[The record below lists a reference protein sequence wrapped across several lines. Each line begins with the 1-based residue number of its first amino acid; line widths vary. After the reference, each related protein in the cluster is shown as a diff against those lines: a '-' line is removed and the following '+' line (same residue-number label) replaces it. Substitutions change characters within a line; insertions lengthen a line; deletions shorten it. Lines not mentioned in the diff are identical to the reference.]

1 MVLYVMALC
10 QSPSGLVLMRRLWGC
25 RFHGIEPS
33 KKSKEKIQ
41 RKVRDEMAAK
51 KLATSE
57 QPAGSFNHLKNA
69 QVPTHLKGYQVV
81 MYKLPG
87 VCHVARQQAVWLQC

>member
-1 MVLYVMALC
+1 MT
-10 QSPSGLVLMRRLWGC
+10 C

-51 KLATSE
+51 KAAGSE
-57 QPAGSFNHLKNA
+57 QPTGSFNQLKHA
-69 QVPTHLKGYQVV
+69 QVCTLYACCPLGRFECMFGMFTPHCCCQKVCRLKFE
-81 MYKLPG
+81 
-87 VCHVARQQAVWLQC
+87 HVHGQLSMACNDG

>member
-1 MVLYVMALC
+1 MVLC
-10 QSPSGLVLMRRLWGC
+10 QSRSGMILTRRLWGY

-69 QVPTHLKGYQVV
+69 QVPTHFSGYQVV

-87 VCHVARQQAVWLQC
+87 VCHAARQQASRLVDKLQR